1 MSKAMDLNAL
11 CDEATGAAT
20 QHKPISPVQPGL
32 PAIRVASKRLE
43 ELLNVQLPALLQS
56 AVALE
61 KSKTSVR
68 RVDGRIIGTGEADFT
83 KGNTLYTLNYK
94 GKTFQLIDVPGI
106 EGDESKYAHMVRQA
120 VAKAHLVFYVNG
132 TNKKPEKATAEKIR
146 SYLRRGTQVC
156 PLVNVRGNADAYEFE
171 EDRESLDTHG
181 GASTALTQTMGV
193 LKSVLGQDV
202 LLPGY
207 CVQGL
212 LAFSSLAIH
221 SKSRSTTIHPSRDHD
236 LLIQQRNYLKHF
248 ASTQTMFEFS
258 QVKPVAQV
266 LHAKLGTFREDIIE
280 SNKVKVRELLIENAD
295 VLQTALKEHQTF
307 IARVTPEFEKCR
319 VAINEALKSFE
330 RLTAAGRKN
339 LWSDFF
345 NQLSERADEIV
356 AEHFGDNDLIA
367 MKLKSAF
374 KTRQEGMGA
383 RLRGQFE
390 EQVEVLQSSISQAME
405 RLIQDVQRVKF
416 QQRIT
421 FDEGSQKALY
431 RSAELD
437 MALGLKGWGSIAFS
451 VGSYALTGAGI
462 GSVFPGIGNLIGG
475 AIGAMVGALV
485 SILDFFTSKAKRI
498 RKAQAQVQGKL
509 DDVRYQV
516 MDGLSNEMTT
526 LMKPIRQEVE
536 DTTLSQ
542 VNTIYASLT
551 RPLDIMQQQ
560 IALMTHIKNQLEKMS
575 HGTIQTIQR

>member
-1 MSKAMDLNAL
+1 MSTAMDLNAL

-20 QHKPISPVQPGL
+20 PHKPISPVQPGL

-171 EDRESLDTHG
+171 EDRESLDNHG

-193 LKSVLGQDV
+193 LKSVLGQEV

-221 SKSRSTTIHPSRDHD
+221 SESRSTTIHP
-236 LLIQQRNYLKHF
+236 
-248 ASTQTMFEFS
+248 
-258 QVKPVAQV
+258 
-266 LHAKLGTFREDIIE
+266 G
-280 SNKVKVRELLIENAD
+280 
-295 VLQTALKEHQTF
+295 
-307 IARVTPEFEKCR
+307 
-319 VAINEALKSFE
+319 
-330 RLTAAGRKN
+330 
-339 LWSDFF
+339 
-345 NQLSERADEIV
+345 
-356 AEHFGDNDLIA
+356 
-367 MKLKSAF
+367 
-374 KTRQEGMGA
+374 
-383 RLRGQFE
+383 LRH
-390 EQVEVLQSSISQAME
+390 
-405 RLIQDVQRVKF
+405 
-416 QQRIT
+416 
-421 FDEGSQKALY
+421 
-431 RSAELD
+431 
-437 MALGLKGWGSIAFS
+437 
-451 VGSYALTGAGI
+451 
-462 GSVFPGIGNLIGG
+462 
-475 AIGAMVGALV
+475 
-485 SILDFFTSKAKRI
+485 
-498 RKAQAQVQGKL
+498 
-509 DDVRYQV
+509 
-516 MDGLSNEMTT
+516 
-526 LMKPIRQEVE
+526 
-536 DTTLSQ
+536 
-542 VNTIYASLT
+542 IYF
-551 RPLDIMQQQ
+551 
-560 IALMTHIKNQLEKMS
+560 
-575 HGTIQTIQR
+575 

>member
-1 MSKAMDLNAL
+1 MDLNAL

-20 QHKPISPVQPGL
+20 PHKPISPVQPGL

-171 EDRESLDTHG
+171 EDRESLDNHG

-193 LKSVLGQDV
+193 LKSVLGQEV

-221 SKSRSTTIHPSRDHD
+221 SESRSTTIHPSRDHD

-248 ASTQTMFEFS
+248 ASAKAMFEFS

-280 SNKVKVRELLIENAD
+280 SNKVKVRELLIENSD

-319 VAINEALKSFE
+319 VAINEAVQSFE

-356 AEHFGDNDLIA
+356 AEYFGDNDLIA
-367 MKLKSAF
+367 TKLKSAF
-374 KTRQEGMGA
+374 KTRQDGMGA
-383 RLRGQFE
+383 RLREQFE

-560 IALMTHIKNQLEKMS
+560 IALMTHIKNQLEKMP